1 VTAENSVPKK
11 RVDIYAGWFLAAST
25 IIISTDL
32 FVFRAALLS
41 SLTLI
46 ASFFWAGFAL
56 FSSSAG
62 KSSRAGQRF
71 TLGVCIFAAS
81 MTLGFII
88 DKFNEAAARNFASNA
103 RKYKSENGVYPTV
116 EMAKV
121 WAKPLFGYSQ
131 RYSIAGNDSAVVWFA
146 RFNYRLQ
153 SIDVATSRLQ
163 EERDQ

>member
-1 VTAENSVPKK
+1 VAAKNSIPKN
-11 RVDIYAGWFLAAST
+11 RVDIYACWFFAASIV
-25 IIISTDL
+25 IICTDL

-46 ASFFWAGFAL
+46 ASFFWAGFAF

-62 KSSRAGQRF
+62 KGVRAGQRLA
-71 TLGVCIFAAS
+71 LGVCIFSVS
-81 MTLGFII
+81 MILGFTI

-116 EMAKV
+116 ETAKV

-131 RYSIAGNDSAVVWFA
+131 RYSKTGNDSAVVWFG

-153 SIDVATSRLQ
+153 SLDVATSRLQ